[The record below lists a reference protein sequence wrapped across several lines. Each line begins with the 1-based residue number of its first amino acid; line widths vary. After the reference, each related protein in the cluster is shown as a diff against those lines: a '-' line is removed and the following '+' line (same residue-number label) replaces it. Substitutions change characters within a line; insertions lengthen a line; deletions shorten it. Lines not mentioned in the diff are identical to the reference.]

1 VEPSPRRLHDDAL
14 ETLHLHYALTRD
26 PATRDELVEA
36 YTSLVQTAAGRFRGR
51 GESFEDLVQVGYI
64 GLLRALDRFD
74 PQRGFPFVAYALPTI
89 LGEIRRHFRDQRWK
103 VRVPR
108 SVQERYL
115 DVRAARDDLTQ
126 ALARPPTVADIA
138 DALHLTVD
146 EVVEAAEAGA
156 TFTPAGPELLED
168 ESGRCLAAVDPG
180 YEAVDNALLARSLIR
195 RLPEWQ
201 QEIVELRFAEELTQS
216 EIGERIGVCQM
227 RVSRVLSRIIA
238 SLRDDL
244 ATA

>member
-1 VEPSPRRLHDDAL
+1 VEPTSRRQPDDEL
-14 ETLHLHYALTRD
+14 ETLHLHYAVTRD
-26 PATRDELVEA
+26 RATRDQLVEA
-36 YTSLVQTAAGRFRGR
+36 YTSLVRTAAGRFRGR
-51 GESFEDLVQVGYI
+51 GESYEDLIQVGYI

-74 PQRGFPFVAYALPTI
+74 PERGFPFVAFALPTI

-115 DVRAARDDLTQ
+115 EVRAARDDLTQ

-138 DALHLTVD
+138 GALELSVD
-146 EVVEAAEAGA
+146 QVVEAAEAGA
-156 TFTPAGPELLED
+156 TFTPVPTDAFGD
-168 ESGRCLAAVDPG
+168 EPPRCFSVVDPG
-180 YEAVDNALLARSLIR
+180 YEAVDNAVLAESLVR

-201 QEIVELRFAEELTQS
+201 QQIIELRFGEQLTQA
-216 EIGERIGVCQM
+216 EIGQRIGVCQM
-227 RVSRVLSRIIA
+227 RVSRVLSRILA
-238 SLRDDL
+238 ALREEL